1 MEVLP
6 NHATPERLDHL
17 APIGVPAVSIG
28 AQSFHEGV
36 LHHLGRPHDAA
47 TARAAGQAAVGRF
60 ACVDVDLIVDVA
72 LETPGPAQV
81 AAFSAFPDDIRTCLA
96 AGVEQVSTH
105 PSCPSGTPFR
115 ILRVRSQSRALR

>member
-1 MEVLP
+1 MKVLP

-17 APIGVPAVSIG
+17 AAIGVTAVSIG

-81 AAFSAFPDDIRTCLA
+81 AAFSAFPEDVRTCLA
-96 AGVEQVSTH
+96 PRAWSRS
-105 PSCPSGTPFR
+105 PPTP
-115 ILRVRSQSRALR
+115 RALRVHPFGSFEFDRSHGR